1 MRKLSGFAQVASLL
15 VIVAMVLA
23 ACGSNSSGSGSTTG
37 SGSSSTQK
45 SALKVALV
53 TDIGGLNDNG
63 FNHLAYL
70 GYSKAEKQYGF
81 PEKIIQTQSQND
93 YVNNLTTA
101 AQAADLVIAVGF
113 LMQGPLDNVAKQF
126 PNKKFAIVDGCAT
139 LANGNCD
146 PLPNVAPLY
155 FKEQEAGC
163 LVGAIA
169 GQMEV
174 DGPSKVPHLLGAN
187 SVGVVGGLSIPPV
200 NRYIAG
206 FKYCIKMV
214 DPNVK
219 FNLVYSQDF
228 SATAKCKDDAL
239 SLINQDKADIIFQV
253 AGGCGVGALDAAHQ
267 AGVYGIGVDADQNY
281 LYPQTVITSALK
293 RVDVA
298 VYDTIDSFEKGQFSN
313 NPPRFD
319 LAHNG
324 VGYAPPNSAVPA
336 DAAAK
341 AQQFQQEILS
351 GQLTPPEQIPS

>member
-1 MRKLSGFAQVASLL
+1 MRKFSGLAQVASLL
-15 VIVAMVLA
+15 VVVAMLLA
-23 ACGSNSSGSGSTTG
+23 ACGSNSTGGSTTG
-37 SGSSSTQK
+37 SSSTPK
-45 SALKVALV
+45 STLKVALV

-63 FNHLAYL
+63 FNHLAYT
-70 GYSKAEKQYGF
+70 GYLKAQTQYGF
-81 PEKIIQTQSQND
+81 ASKVIQTQSQND
-93 YVNNLTTA
+93 YVNNLTEA

-113 LMQGPLDNVAKQF
+113 LMQTPLDQVAKEY
-126 PNKKFAIVDGCAT
+126 PTKKFAIVDGCAT

-163 LVGAIA
+163 LVGAIT

-206 FKYCIKMV
+206 FDYCTKMV

-219 FNLVYSQDF
+219 INLTYSQDF

-239 SLINQDKADIIFQV
+239 SQINQDKADIIFQV
-253 AGGCGVGALDAAHQ
+253 AGGCGVGALDAANQ
-267 AGVYGIGVDADQNY
+267 KGVYGIGVDANQNY

-298 VYDTIDSFEKGQFSN
+298 VYDTIDSFEKGQFTN
-313 NPPRFD
+313 NPPVFD

-324 VGYAPPNSAVPA
+324 VGYATPNSAVPA
-336 DAAAK
+336 DAVAK
-341 AQQFQQEILS
+341 AKQFQQEILS
-351 GQLTPPEQIPS
+351 GQLTPPSQIPS

>member
-1 MRKLSGFAQVASLL
+1 MRKFSGLAQVASLL
-15 VIVAMVLA
+15 MVVAMLLA
-23 ACGSNSSGSGSTTG
+23 ACGSTTTG
-37 SGSSSTQK
+37 GSSTGGGSSTPK
-45 SALKVALV
+45 STLKVALV

-63 FNHLAYL
+63 FNHLAYT

-81 PEKIIQTQSQND
+81 AEKVIQTQSQND

-113 LMQGPLDNVAKQF
+113 LMQTPLDQVAKEY
-126 PNKKFAIVDGCAT
+126 PTKKFAIVDGCAT
-139 LANGNCD
+139 LQNGNCD

-163 LVGAIA
+163 MVGAIA

-206 FKYCIKMV
+206 FDYCIKKV
-214 DPNVK
+214 DAGVK
-219 FNLVYSQDF
+219 INLVYSQDF
-228 SATAKCKDDAL
+228 TATAKCKDDAL
-239 SLINQDKADIIFQV
+239 SQINQDKADIIFQV
-253 AGGCGVGALDAAHQ
+253 AGGCGVGALDAANQ
-267 AGVYGIGVDADQNY
+267 KGVYGIGVDADQNY

-324 VGYAPPNSAVPA
+324 VGYATPNSAVPA

-351 GQLTPPEQIPS
+351 GQLTPPDQIPS